1 MRRLEDEA
9 LGKRRWERGKG
20 ILRRGGLSVLG
31 PLSPHLPWP
40 WASDEVSASEV
51 QMYPDSVP
59 SVQICEQSF
68 GSLAVF
74 QLLPGT
80 VLVQL
85 WGLPGSRLREVSV
98 LL

>member
-1 MRRLEDEA
+1 MKPWGRDV
-9 LGKRRWERGKG
+9 GNRGKG

-31 PLSPHLPWP
+31 PLSPHLRWP

-59 SVQICEQSF
+59 SAQICEQSF

-74 QLLPGT
+74 QLLR
-80 VLVQL
+80 
-85 WGLPGSRLREVSV
+85 GLFWCSHGGCLGAT
-98 LL
+98 